1 MKPFCCPTRWKV
13 ALVGSRFTHSAESR
27 YAPIKG
33 EALAVA
39 DALEK
44 SRYFV
49 LGCSDLIVVVDHKA
63 LLKIFHDRALENV
76 TNTRLQN
83 LKEKTL
89 RYSFKMIHIPGVK
102 HRATDCLSRHPT
114 DAAVQLVLPDDVA
127 TVVSPAQDDAVLSTA
142 VTTLN
147 SLEVWS
153 VTWDRFRTATASD
166 QDMHE
171 LHEFIG
177 NDMPTTLNEMPEHLQ
192 DLFYHTT

>member
-89 RYSFKMIHIPGVK
+89 RYSFKMIHI
-102 HRATDCLSRHPT
+102 S
-114 DAAVQLVLPDDVA
+114 
-127 TVVSPAQDDAVLSTA
+127 
-142 VTTLN
+142 
-147 SLEVWS
+147 
-153 VTWDRFRTATASD
+153 
-166 QDMHE
+166 
-171 LHEFIG
+171 
-177 NDMPTTLNEMPEHLQ
+177 
-192 DLFYHTT
+192 